1 MPMYLYKDKNTKKVI
16 EVLRSFD
23 EYETPP
29 SREEATELSDD
40 EYQNAEWERVLSKF
54 MMARAA
60 NWGGKKGQW

>member
-29 SREEATELSDD
+29 SREEAAELSDN
-40 EYQNAEWERVLSKF
+40 EY
-54 MMARAA
+54 
-60 NWGGKKGQW
+60 